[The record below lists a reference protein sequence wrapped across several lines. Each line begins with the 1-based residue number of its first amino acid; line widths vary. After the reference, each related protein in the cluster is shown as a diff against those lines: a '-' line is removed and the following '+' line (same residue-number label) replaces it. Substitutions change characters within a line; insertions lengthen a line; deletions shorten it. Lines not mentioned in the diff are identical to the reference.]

1 MKINCEHAYLLRN
14 SRISCNSKKPAQER
28 GREGG
33 GREGSRS
40 GRTAM
45 AVVIKEFSFEKRSP
59 ETHLAVERE
68 LGMRSNEWSFA
79 RGFKLLVTVKEDR
92 ERAEEGERER
102 VVSLILQRN
111 IIYLHFSLLILV

>member
-28 GREGG
+28 

-102 VVSLILQRN
+102 ESR
-111 IIYLHFSLLILV
+111 

>member
-28 GREGG
+28 EGEGG
-33 GREGSRS
+33 GEGSRS

-111 IIYLHFSLLILV
+111 IIYPHFSLLILV